1 MIRYGILGFG
11 LHAVRRLMPGFSQ
24 AKRCTV
30 TGLWRRHP
38 GKAQQVLKEYSRF
51 SLQAYDSPEALCSS
65 SEVDVIFVASPDALH
80 LQHVLIALEHGKP
93 VLCEKPMAMNAAE
106 CERMLAAAERARVPL
121 GVAQNFRFE
130 PSVNRIREIV
140 AAGTIGKPLLVRSE
154 FHYYARQHP
163 RTWITDPTLACGGPI
178 GDVAVHCI
186 DALRYILED
195 EINAVSARAL
205 YDQNSGPV
213 ESAAMLLLEF
223 CKGTLADVT
232 VSTRAEYRTPLWITG
247 DNGLVGAED
256 ALTVDHAI
264 ALHTRPIVGEISIEH
279 ISNDTTYADQVDAFA
294 LHVERGIPFVA
305 PGIEG
310 LRNQQVLDAAYRS
323 IKSGKRE
330 EIEES
335 GKA

>member
-30 TGLWRRHP
+30 TGLWRRDQR
-38 GKAQQVLKEYSRF
+38 KAQEVLNQYSQFPLR
-51 SLQAYDSPEALCSS
+51 AYDSPEALCSS
-65 SEVDVIFVASPDALH
+65 PDVDAIFVASPDALH
-80 LQHVLIALEHGKP
+80 LQHVLMALEHRKP
-93 VLCEKPMAMNAAE
+93 VLCEKPMAMNSAE

-140 AAGTIGKPLLVRSE
+140 AAGTIGKALLARSE
-154 FHYYARQHP
+154 FHYYMRQHP
-163 RTWITDPTLACGGPI
+163 RTWITDPGLACGGPV

-186 DALRYILED
+186 DALRYILQD
-195 EINAVSARAL
+195 EVTAVFARAL
-205 YDQNSGPV
+205 HDKDSGAV
-213 ESAAMLLLEF
+213 ESAATLLLEF
-223 CKGTLADVT
+223 RNGTIADVT

-247 DNGLVGAED
+247 EGGLVGAED

-264 ALHTRPIVGEISIEH
+264 ALHTRPIGGQISIEH
-279 ISNDTTYADQVDAFA
+279 ISNDTTYSDQVDAFA
-294 LHVERGIPFVA
+294 LHIENAVPFVA

-310 LRNQQVLDAAYRS
+310 LRNQQVLDASYRS
-323 IKSGKRE
+323 ITGGTRE
-330 EIEES
+330 VV
-335 GKA
+335 